1 MKLVSCKWARKKVV
15 WLVIR
20 KLFCNL
26 TVPQAILTKCR
37 TICYVTI
44 ENEIEIAY
52 AVADGHENANR

>member
-1 MKLVSCKWARKKVV
+1 MSEKKEV
-15 WLVIR
+15 WLVIW

-52 AVADGHENANR
+52 ATADGNENDANR